1 MAKKEIRKSKR
12 IASRPVSSLAAH
24 AEQAVKDY
32 EQALG
37 LLHRRD
43 YAGAAEAFEKVI
55 KTYPEEKEMADRCR
69 AYLRACER
77 EQSDKVLPLKRAEDY
92 YYQAI
97 VESNRQRYDEALG
110 HRPAHVLSDAGLGE
124 ALAVTGEAAESVR
137 CIARAQTAAT
147 ALGMDAWCA
156 RWRQSAAPAQP
167 DGKVLIAGKLQTVNC
182 SPYNVIARLNADG
195 TTDHTFITA
204 LSGFGPFATRLIT

>member
-110 HRPAHVLSDAGLGE
+110 HLDKALKMSPGDDRILYIMASTQALKGDREQALTMLQEAIQINPDNRIHAQQDPDFEPLRDDDAFIDL
-124 ALAVTGEAAESVR
+124 V
-137 CIARAQTAAT
+137 
-147 ALGMDAWCA
+147 
-156 RWRQSAAPAQP
+156 SAAIQ
-167 DGKVLIAGKLQTVNC
+167 
-182 SPYNVIARLNADG
+182 
-195 TTDHTFITA
+195 
-204 LSGFGPFATRLIT
+204 